1 MSKRE
6 LEQLNGASEVEG
18 PRTKRRRE
26 AAFSVCPKVDV
37 GDSDLAVP
45 GAEVVVGE
53 GGSAG
58 KDSIQEEGLKLWQT
72 VKDAVNKE
80 CVQPELPF
88 WILNINKI

>member
-6 LEQLNGASEVEG
+6 LEQLNGASEVDG

-26 AAFSVCPKVDV
+26 AAFSVCPRVDV
-37 GDSDLAVP
+37 VDSDPAVP

-53 GGSAG
+53 GAGVG

-80 CVQPELPF
+80 CVQPQLPF
-88 WILNINKI
+88 WTLNINQI